1 LFKSRPGGISA
12 ARVAVGAGGK
22 VTSEAVNT
30 DPTAEGV
37 GRALTTLV
45 EVLEDTVELDE
56 AWSDLAELLVILLET
71 DGLETGF
78 DDVVAFDEVIDCFV
92 DEADD
97 IFLVEEEICV
107 DFVEVVTREGVA
119 VTALQT

>member
-1 LFKSRPGGISA
+1 M
-12 ARVAVGAGGK
+12 
-22 VTSEAVNT
+22 
-30 DPTAEGV
+30 
-37 GRALTTLV
+37 TTLV

-56 AWSDLAELLVILLET
+56 ALSGLAELLVILLET

-78 DDVVAFDEVIDCFV
+78 DDVVAFDEVVDCFV

-97 IFLVEEEICV
+97 IFLVEEEICI